1 MNTIEKAAR
10 YSVGLKQHFGIGVH
24 ESLDLAEVL
33 DDLIVNLAKSEASAK
48 MWHDHA
54 VKRTTEIDALEKQ
67 NPVGHLDGLDE
78 CADFMSIELRQ
89 SHELRSSTTPKR
101 FTIPVYL
108 AAGAQSAHDEFIS
121 NLLTKWKTGL
131 VCGQD
136 AMVLMFRHYSSNPS
150 SMQPTPKQDECWC
163 DAMGIGKPGVS
174 CGDCPKDYEAPGQER
189 KPLPIERLREIE
201 RQHVYSQTATLIEF
215 ARAVE
220 FAHNIKETS

>member
-1 MNTIEKAAR
+1 MTAIEKAEY
-10 YSVGLKQHFGIGVH
+10 YSATLKRRFGVGVP
-24 ESLDLAEVL
+24 ESLGLAEVL
-33 DDLIVNLAKSEASAK
+33 DKLIVNLAKSEASAK
-48 MWHDHA
+48 MWFDHA
-54 VKRTTEIDALEKQ
+54 LKQAVEINALKKQ

-108 AAGAQSAHDEFIS
+108 AAGAQPAHDEFIS

-150 SMQPTPKQDECWC
+150 PKQDECWC

-174 CGDCPKDYEAPGQER
+174 CGDCPTRDYAAPVQAQPAKLPAEPENSPDIAPGL
-189 KPLPIERLREIE
+189 K
-201 RQHVYSQTATLIEF
+201 T
-215 ARAVE
+215 
-220 FAHNIKETS
+220 